1 MAISGRRLYKS
12 LAWRASLF
20 SRRLKRWARKALGI
34 RNSQLR
40 MVRTLAANESLSPTA
55 VAAPL
60 ALEEFVPALES
71 QWAQL
76 LTKSGEFGEWD
87 TSRLKEDIVDCM
99 LPGGAAL
106 LSNDGE
112 LIGCAAACDR
122 PENRPFATL
131 MYVVILPK
139 FRGAGLSD
147 VLIAHCVNTAA

>member
-60 ALEEFVPALES
+60 ALEEFVPANAEVNS
-71 QWAQL
+71 
-76 LTKSGEFGEWD
+76 D
-87 TSRLKEDIVDCM
+87 
-99 LPGGAAL
+99 
-106 LSNDGE
+106 
-112 LIGCAAACDR
+112 
-122 PENRPFATL
+122 
-131 MYVVILPK
+131 
-139 FRGAGLSD
+139 FR
-147 VLIAHCVNTAA
+147 I